1 VTLVEVTMEVPVIEG
16 ASAGQEAHT
25 DEAALAELQP
35 LVVRTVR
42 LVVGSGSSVAEDA
55 AQEALLEL
63 SRALPR
69 LRTKSAA
76 PAYAARIAARV
87 AVRAAKRERR
97 FALLGLRARE
107 SRASVP
113 EGPPSEL
120 VELKDAFDRLPPGQ
134 RATAVLRLYVGLSEQ
149 ETAAALRCSV
159 GTVKHQ
165 LHDARIALASYLD
178 RGSAATPRKR
188 GEA

>member
-1 VTLVEVTMEVPVIEG
+1 MEISLIEA
-16 ASAGQEAHT
+16 ASATRDADA
-25 DEAALAELQP
+25 DETVLAELQP

-69 LRTKSAA
+69 LRDRAAA

-97 FALLGLRARE
+97 FALLGLRALE
-107 SRASVP
+107 SR
-113 EGPPSEL
+113 GPVANGQPPEL
-120 VELKDAFDRLPPGQ
+120 VELKEAFDRLPARQ
-134 RATAVLRLYVGLSEQ
+134 RATAVLRLYLGLSEQ
-149 ETAAALRCSV
+149 ETAEALGCSV

-165 LHDARIALASYLD
+165 LHDARVALAAYLEGEGQVKHRR
-178 RGSAATPRKR
+178 RGRR
-188 GEA
+188 